1 MHRFIARALGLS
13 TMSTASVQICVRGC
27 FPRIPGGLSSLP
39 LHALL
44 LHPHF
49 TSFLNPLWI
58 QLSPGVGMWCL
69 QPRSTP

>member
-1 MHRFIARALGLS
+1 MHRFIASALGLS
-13 TMSTASVQICVRGC
+13 TMSTGSVQICVCAC

-49 TSFLNPLWI
+49 TSFLKPLWI
-58 QLSPGVGMWCL
+58 QPSPRIGMWYL